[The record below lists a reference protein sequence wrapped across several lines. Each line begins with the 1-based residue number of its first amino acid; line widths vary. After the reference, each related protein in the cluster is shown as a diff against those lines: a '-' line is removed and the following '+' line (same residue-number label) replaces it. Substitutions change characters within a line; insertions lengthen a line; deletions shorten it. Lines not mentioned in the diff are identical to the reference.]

1 MAMLNN
7 QMVFDYVYIYMYI
20 YIYIYL
26 GKFHHDLTVTEPWNH
41 G

>member
-1 MAMLNN
+1 
-7 QMVFDYVYIYMYI
+7 MVYSRYNYSIHGVYKPTNIMD
-20 YIYIYL
+20 L

>member
-7 QMVFDYVYIYMYI
+7 QMVFDYIYIYM